1 VNSSDYSSHKYV
13 IAVDV
18 MGGDEDPYAAIFG
31 VRQLVTTHS
40 NIHCILFG
48 DEEKIRVIIDEIPD
62 ILPYITIEHC
72 VEVILSGDKPT
83 VALRNSKGTSMRQAL
98 EAVQE
103 KRAHAIVSSGNTGAL
118 MVIGRSVLKTL
129 PGINRPA
136 IAACVPTTSSNPV
149 TLIDAGANAECND
162 ESFVDFAIMG
172 EAFAKAMFNL
182 DKPRVG
188 ILNIGIED
196 IKGTEFIKKAM
207 QNLRDNEH
215 NFNFIGYVEGN
226 NLSDGTVD
234 VVVTDGFT
242 GNVALKTIEG
252 TAKLCQYYLKK
263 TFNHSWLAKIG
274 YLLLS
279 RSLKHTFKKI
289 DKRTYNGAM
298 FVGLNGIVVKS
309 HGSSDE
315 TAFYYALKS
324 AVNLIQHDINVKI
337 VAELKNSTSKENLI
351 SKLCKK
357 IIN

>member
-1 VNSSDYSSHKYV
+1 MHSSEYSSHKYV

-18 MGGDEDPYAAIFG
+18 MGGDEDPYAAIMG
-31 VRQLVTTHS
+31 VRQLVIS
-40 NIHCILFG
+40 SNNIHCILFG
-48 DEEKIRVIIDEIPD
+48 DQEKILSIVDD
-62 ILPYITIEHC
+62 LPERLPFISVEHC
-72 VEVILSGDKPT
+72 DDVILSSDKPT
-83 VALRNSKGTSMRQAL
+83 VALRNSKGTSMRSAL
-98 EAVQE
+98 EAVQQ

-129 PGINRPA
+129 PGIDRPA

-162 ESFVDFAIMG
+162 EAFVDFAIMG
-172 EAFAKAMFNL
+172 EAFSKAMFKL
-182 DKPRVG
+182 DRPRVG
-188 ILNIGIED
+188 ILNIGVED

-207 QNLRDNEH
+207 QKLRENQH

-263 TFNHSWLAKIG
+263 TFNHSWLSKIG
-274 YLLLS
+274 YLLIS
-279 RSLKHTFKKI
+279 RSLKNTFKKI

-315 TAFYYALKS
+315 TGFYYALKS

-337 VAELKNSTSKENLI
+337 VAELDDTPKKENLI
-351 SKLCKK
+351 SKICKK